1 MEGRPITENSHKRLP
16 GRPKQGD
23 DEISVQQTII
33 HTASKL
39 FMEYGYETVSLQQI
53 GKACNVSK
61 PTIYYHFSSKPE
73 LFTAAI
79 TTMLQ
84 NVSRLTSHMLDQAE
98 NLESGLVRLAE
109 ARLAN
114 PHAEIET
121 MLREAEPF
129 LDHAQIQDIREAEH
143 HIHDVLA
150 THFQRA
156 MDENRLRTDDP
167 FFLAET
173 FSMMMLMGNRED
185 NLHKYGSHFSL
196 GQRLVELFMRGAQ

>member
-1 MEGRPITENSHKRLP
+1 MTKKSHKRLP

-23 DEISVQQTII
+23 DEISVQHTII

-39 FMEYGYETVSLQQI
+39 FMEYGYETVTLQQI

-73 LFTAAI
+73 LFKIAF

-84 NVSRLTSHMLDQAE
+84 NVSNLTSHMLDQAE

-129 LDHAQIQDIREAEH
+129 LDYAQMQDIREAEH
-143 HIHDVLA
+143 QIHDVLA

-156 MDENRLRTDDP
+156 MDENRLRKDDP

-173 FSMMMLMGNRED
+173 FSTLMLMGNRED
-185 NLHKYGSHFSL
+185 NLHKYGSNFSL
-196 GQRLVELFMRGAQ
+196 GQRLVDIFIRGAQ